1 MILCATDLW
10 VHVVEPA
17 GGVGVEA
24 IRVVIAHGR
33 TKGAN

>member
-17 GGVGVEA
+17 GGVRAET
-24 IRVVIAHGR
+24 IPVVIARGPIE
-33 TKGAN
+33 GAS